1 MSTQIL
7 VAFYSSTGAT
17 AAMAEGAA
25 RALEAAGHTVRL
37 RRFQETA
44 PDAIVQSQEAWA
56 AEAQRQASIPVLT
69 GEDIVWADGVLFSL
83 PTRFGGMPAQAKAF
97 FDTLGG
103 LWFQGKL
110 ANKAVSAITS
120 AGNAH
125 GGQEATL
132 LGLYTMLAHWSAVI
146 VPPGYSDPAL
156 FAAGGN
162 PYGVSHTANG
172 PVSEATHAA
181 VAVQVLRL
189 AKVAG
194 ALRGAL

>member
-1 MSTQIL
+1 MSKIL
-7 VAFYSSTGAT
+7 IAYYSSTGAT
-17 AAMAEGAA
+17 ASMAEQAA
-25 RALEAAGHTVRL
+25 RTLEDEGHDVRL
-37 RRFQETA
+37 RRFAETA
-44 PDAIVQSQEAWA
+44 PAEVIATQPAWA
-56 AEAQRQASIPVLT
+56 AEQERQAATLVLT
-69 GEDIVWADGVLFSL
+69 GDDVVWAQGILFAM

-103 LWFQGKL
+103 LWFQCLL

-162 PYGVSHTANG
+162 PYGVSHTASG
-172 PVSEATHAA
+172 PVSDATHAA
-181 VAVQVLRL
+181 VAVQARRL

-194 ALRGAL
+194 AIQGVL

>member
-1 MSTQIL
+1 MAKIL
-7 VAFYSSTGAT
+7 IAYYSATGAT
-17 AAMAEGAA
+17 ASMAEGAA
-25 RALEAAGHTVRL
+25 AALADAGHDVRL
-37 RRFQETA
+37 RRFAETVPA
-44 PDAIVQSQEAWA
+44 AVVATQEAWA
-56 AEAQRQASIPVLT
+56 AEAARQAATAVVE
-69 GEDIVWADGVLFSL
+69 GDDIVWADGVLFAM

-97 FDTLGG
+97 FDSLGG

-120 AGNAH
+120 AQNAH

-146 VPPGYSDPAL
+146 VPPGYSDPVH

-162 PYGVSHTANG
+162 PYGTSHTATG
-172 PVSEATHAA
+172 PVSDATHAA
-181 VAVQVLRL
+181 VQAQALRL
-189 AKVAG
+189 AKVAE

>member
-1 MSTQIL
+1 MSTIL
-7 VAFYSSTGAT
+7 IAYYSSTGAT
-17 AAMAEGAA
+17 ASMAEQAA
-25 RALEAAGHTVRL
+25 RTLQAEGHDVRL
-37 RRFQETA
+37 RRFAETVPA
-44 PDAIVQSQEAWA
+44 EVIATQEAWA
-56 AEAQRQASIPVLT
+56 TEHKRQEGTPVLT
-69 GEDIVWADGVLFSL
+69 GEDLVWAQGILFAM
-83 PTRFGGMPAQAKAF
+83 PTRFGGMPAQAKVF
-97 FDTLGG
+97 FDGLGG

-181 VAVQVLRL
+181 VAVQARRL
-189 AKVAG
+189 AKVAQ
-194 ALRGAL
+194 ALQGVL